1 MELSAETEPHE
12 DKDLYHLAGG
22 EQGQCSTRW
31 ALSVPESVA
40 WTPQRPETRK
50 SHAISPAA
58 FSQHMGLDSIG
69 ALDAEGVDVIR
80 EGIIR
85 A

>member
-1 MELSAETEPHE
+1 M
-12 DKDLYHLAGG
+12 
-22 EQGQCSTRW
+22 
-31 ALSVPESVA
+31 A